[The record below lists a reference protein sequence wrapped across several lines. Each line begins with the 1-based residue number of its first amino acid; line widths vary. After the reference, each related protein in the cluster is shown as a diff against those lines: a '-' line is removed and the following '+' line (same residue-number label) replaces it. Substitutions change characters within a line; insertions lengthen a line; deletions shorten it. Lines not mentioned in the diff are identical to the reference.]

1 MSFDITRRDFLRT
14 VSAAGLSA
22 AAVGRVIAEESK
34 PADADVKSEADAKK
48 EPRFPQ
54 VPRRTL
60 GKTKL
65 TVPLVSLGAM
75 YNVVDNQ
82 IGLRKTLAHNANY
95 WDTAHSYANGNSEIG
110 IGKYLEKNPEKRKEL
125 IIATKASGA
134 NSIEDVEKKLQT
146 SLERMHTDYIDIYY
160 GVHALKTPD
169 QLTPELKQWAAEAK
183 KRGVIKHFGFTTHTS
198 MTENL
203 NAAAELDWIDV
214 IMTSFNFRLMQ
225 DEAFM
230 AAIDKCHKAGIGL
243 VAMKVMSSGQ
253 KFETEEDTEMSK
265 HFIEKGMTAGQAKI
279 KIVIDDKRIASA
291 CVGMDTIAKLNE
303 NINVAL
309 DEAKLTAAD
318 KAVMR
323 QYAGDTCTTH
333 CLACGKCGVNSQM
346 PFTPEIMRY
355 SMYYN
360 SYSGT
365 GDRQMAKE
373 LYAQI
378 PESYRSCIT
387 AFDYS
392 KAEKMCPQG
401 IKISKIVE
409 MAAAQLA

>member
-14 VSAAGLSA
+14 ASIAGISA
-22 AAVGRVIAEESK
+22 AAVGRVIAEEAAPDDVNEQSADKQK
-34 PADADVKSEADAKK
+34 PKV
-48 EPRFPQ
+48 PQ

-60 GKTKL
+60 GKTGI
-65 TVPLVSLGAM
+65 TVPIVSLGAM

-82 IGLRKTLAHNANY
+82 IGLRKCLAHNANY

-110 IGKYLEKNPEKRKEL
+110 IGKYLEKNPEKRKEV

-134 NSIEDVEKKLQT
+134 KSIEEVEKKLQT
-146 SLERMHTDYIDIYY
+146 SFERMHTDYIDIYY

-169 QLTPELKQWAAEAK
+169 QLTPELKQWAADAK

-230 AAIDKCHKAGIGL
+230 AAVDKCHKAGIGL
-243 VAMKVMSSGQ
+243 VAMKVMASGQ
-253 KFETEEDTEMSK
+253 DFESEKDNAMGK
-265 HFIEKGMTAGQAKI
+265 HFLAKGMTPGQAKI
-279 KIVIDDKRIASA
+279 KIVLDDPRIASA
-291 CVGMDTIAKLNE
+291 CVGMDTMDKLNQ
-303 NINVAL
+303 NIKIGL
-309 DEAKLTAAD
+309 DEAKLSALD
-318 KAVMR
+318 KDVFKS
-323 QYAGDTCTTH
+323 YAKNTCSGY
-333 CLACGKCGVNSQM
+333 CAACGKCGINSQM
-346 PFTPEIMRY
+346 PYTPEIMRY

-360 SYSGT
+360 SYT
-365 GDRQMAKE
+365 GQGDKQMARE
-373 LYAQI
+373 LYAKI

-409 MAAAQLA
+409 MAASQLA